1 MQAISKIAVLL
12 IGLTGVAGSA
22 MADKTWTSDPSTYPP
37 DWTQPNAAEV
47 LPLPLPIDEVEE
59 SYAPSKAYR
68 LYKAPKAQSK
78 SEQKAA
84 R

>member
-1 MQAISKIAVLL
+1 MKAFVKVAVL
-12 IGLTGVAGSA
+12 IAGLTGAAGSA

-37 DWTQPNAAEV
+37 DRTQMNAFDV
-47 LPLPLPIDEVEE
+47 LPLPVEEVEP

-68 LYKAPKAQSK
+68 LYKAPKAHPK
-78 SEQKAA
+78 SQQKAA